1 MMRILVMGAGGVGGY
16 YGGLLALQGH
26 EVTFVAR
33 GPQLAAMR
41 ERGLEL
47 RDRGQASLLQP
58 TSVVES
64 PAEATSGPSASR
76 AASFDLVLF
85 TVKSYDTG
93 SAAAALPPVLG
104 SNTVVLPLQNG
115 VDSIDQLS
123 TAVGAAH
130 VLGGTT
136 QIGARV
142 VEAGVVERFSP
153 FCEVVLGEPSGG
165 LSERAERIAAALREV
180 GVEATASLNV
190 QRAIW
195 EKFMMLA
202 PMACL
207 NSACRAATGQVRGTP
222 ETRAL
227 YFALMDEVVSVG
239 RASGVELPPESVE
252 AMRAFYLGLPDT
264 HTTSMQRDYEDQRRV
279 ELESLAGTVLRRG
292 QALGVPTPNFDALY
306 AILKVRALSFGGL

>member
-1 MMRILVMGAGGVGGY
+1 MGAGGVGGY
-16 YGGLLALQGH
+16 YGGLLALRGH

-33 GPQLAAMR
+33 GPHLAAMR

-47 RDRGQASLLQP
+47 RDRGEASLVRP
-58 TSVVES
+58 TSAVES
-64 PAEATSGPSASR
+64 PAEAASASR

-85 TVKSYDTG
+85 TVKTYDTG
-93 SAAAALPPVLG
+93 SAAATLPAAVGP
-104 SNTVVLPLQNG
+104 NTVVLPLQNG

-123 TAVGAAH
+123 AAVGAGY

-142 VEAGVVERFSP
+142 VEPGVVERFSP
-153 FCEVVLGEPSGG
+153 FCEIVLGEPSGG

-190 QRAIW
+190 QRAVW

-207 NSACRAATGQVRGTP
+207 NSACRVATGQVRGTP
-222 ETRAL
+222 ETGAL

-279 ELESLAGTVLRRG
+279 ELESLAGTVVRRG
-292 QALGVPTPNFDALY
+292 RALGVPTPGFDALY
-306 AILKVRALSFGGL
+306 AILKVRALSFRGL